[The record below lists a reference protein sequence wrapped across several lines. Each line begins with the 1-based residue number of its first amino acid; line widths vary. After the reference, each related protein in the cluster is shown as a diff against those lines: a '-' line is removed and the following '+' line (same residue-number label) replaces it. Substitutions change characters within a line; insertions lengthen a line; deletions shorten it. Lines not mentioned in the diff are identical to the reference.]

1 MLLALA
7 YSKCSKLSWLHVC
20 AISISSLLSLLH
32 TSPHEP
38 LGKIIMSGMGMQ
50 GEWENMYLRRSENVI
65 LRVTQLFHS
74 HITQIVYA
82 SAAGINTLICSLLVR
97 LRGLGYMAGFLIL
110 YHSQPLSAFA
120 FRGIIGPAPGFKNHG
135 SHFWQPQMPFA
146 LYTTP
151 R

>member
-7 YSKCSKLSWLHVC
+7 YSKCSKLPCLHVC

-32 TSPHEP
+32 TGPYEP
-38 LGKIIMSGMGMQ
+38 LEKIITSGMGMK

-65 LRVTQLFHS
+65 LRVIQLFHS

-97 LRGLGYMAGFLIL
+97 VLGYMAGFLIL
-110 YHSQPLSAFA
+110 YHSQPLSALA
-120 FRGIIGPAPGFKNHG
+120 LRGVTGQLYVPAPGFKNHG
-135 SHFWQPQMPFA
+135 SHLWQPQMPFA
-146 LYTTP
+146 V
-151 R
+151 